1 MNGLVVDGKK
11 FNVSIMKINREV
23 EVLDKFAE
31 RSINGILTRKIIG
44 VFTKFSINIDRFS
57 SPDYDSLYNYITRPI
72 EFFTINLP
80 MKGTIVPVEGY
91 ISSISDNIKKI
102 EKNGNILWD
111 GLQFNFTPKKP
122 D

>member
-11 FNVSIMKINREV
+11 FNVSIMKISREV